1 VLLVRHRSKRYKKW
15 AMQWNRGYKPA
26 YLWEGPGLT
35 PWRNHRKQLR
45 AKFRQGNDDNYLRH
59 ARFCKRRKE
68 AGFTERQA
76 EAPGRQRPLKRRRQ
90 G

>member
-1 VLLVRHRSKRYKKW
+1 
-15 AMQWNRGYKPA
+15 MQWNRGYKPA